1 MVFDFAL
8 QSDKVMLVR
17 LRTDL
22 IERLTPIRLLL
33 INADGFLT
41 ENLISFYLN
50 NPGIKNGYH
59 INNLKKLGVDSI
71 AYSMKNSNEISSI
84 TDRLGIDVFHQG
96 VSQTFEFYSDIK
108 KERTVLNENVAFFGW
123 DNSDI
128 AVLKRVNFSFAPA
141 DAPLEVKANSY
152 YVTYKSG
159 EDAVREGAHLI
170 SRVKAHSER
179 FPNI

>member
-8 QSDKVMLVR
+8 QSDKGMLVR

-22 IERLTPIRLLL
+22 IKRLTPIKLLL

-59 INNLKKLGVDSI
+59 INNLKRLGVDSI

-84 TDRLGIDVFHQG
+84 TDRLGIDFFHQG
-96 VSQTFEFYSDIK
+96 ISQTVDFYSDIK
-108 KERTVLNENVAFFGW
+108 KERSVLNENVACFGW

-128 AVLKRVNFSFAPA
+128 ELIKSANCSFAPA
-141 DAPLEVKANSY
+141 NAPLEVKADSY
-152 YVTYKSG
+152 YVTYNTG

-170 SRVKAHSER
+170 SRVKTY
-179 FPNI
+179 FK